1 MILDGVKIALCVF
14 VLAILEVAATP
25 QLTPFGGGPDL
36 IIILVVALALWRGME
51 AAAIA
56 GFAGGLLLDA
66 MTFEHLG
73 MESLVYVGCA
83 CVIATY
89 AHRREAALR
98 SAGSSGRRR
107 RHLPL
112 SHSRWLQR
120 PRHWWM
126 SMWLPESRRP
136 CRRREKGACPKMGW
150 VARTPSFQRIRLG
163 STASTAKTG
172 TLTRTWGTRLGNIYL
187 RCLRHPPRQPAAF
200 QPI

>member
-66 MTFEHLG
+66 ITFEHLG

-89 AHRREAALR
+89 AHRREAGPGTLEPPPPRALPWLL
-98 SAGSSGRRR
+98 AGATAAQFGGLVMHVLLGDHPAASILFWHQIAPAILQTTLLGLLL
-107 RHLPL
+107 LPL
-112 SHSRWLQR
+112 LRRIFRPPSALSRV
-120 PRHWWM
+120 PRI
-126 SMWLPESRRP
+126 
-136 CRRREKGACPKMGW
+136 A
-150 VARTPSFQRIRLG
+150 
-163 STASTAKTG
+163 TA
-172 TLTRTWGTRLGNIYL
+172 
-187 RCLRHPPRQPAAF
+187 
-200 QPI
+200 

>member
-73 MESLVYVGCA
+73 LESLVYVGCA
-83 CVIATY
+83 WAIATY
-89 AHRREAALR
+89 AGRREAGPGMLEPPPPRALPWLVVG
-98 SAGSSGRRR
+98 ATAAQFGSLVLHVLIGDHPAASVLFWHQIAPAILQTTLLGLLL
-107 RHLPL
+107 LPL
-112 SHSRWLQR
+112 LRRIFRPSQDLSRV
-120 PRHWWM
+120 PRI
-126 SMWLPESRRP
+126 
-136 CRRREKGACPKMGW
+136 A
-150 VARTPSFQRIRLG
+150 
-163 STASTAKTG
+163 TA
-172 TLTRTWGTRLGNIYL
+172 
-187 RCLRHPPRQPAAF
+187 
-200 QPI
+200 

>member
-73 MESLVYVGCA
+73 LESLVYVGCA
-83 CVIATY
+83 WAIATY
-89 AHRREAALR
+89 AGRGEAGAGMLEPPPPRALPWLVVG
-98 SAGSSGRRR
+98 ATAAQFGSLVLHVLIGDHPAASVLFWHQIAPAILQTTLLGLLL
-107 RHLPL
+107 LPL
-112 SHSRWLQR
+112 LRRIFRPSHDLSRV
-120 PRHWWM
+120 PRI
-126 SMWLPESRRP
+126 
-136 CRRREKGACPKMGW
+136 A
-150 VARTPSFQRIRLG
+150 
-163 STASTAKTG
+163 TA
-172 TLTRTWGTRLGNIYL
+172 
-187 RCLRHPPRQPAAF
+187 
-200 QPI
+200 

>member
-73 MESLVYVGCA
+73 LESLVYVGCA
-83 CVIATY
+83 WAIATY
-89 AHRREAALR
+89 AGRGEAGAGMLEPPPPRALPWLVVG
-98 SAGSSGRRR
+98 ATAAQFGSLVLHVLIGDHPAASVLFWHQIAPAILQTTLLGLLL
-107 RHLPL
+107 LPL
-112 SHSRWLQR
+112 LRRIFRPSQDLSRV
-120 PRHWWM
+120 PRI
-126 SMWLPESRRP
+126 
-136 CRRREKGACPKMGW
+136 A
-150 VARTPSFQRIRLG
+150 
-163 STASTAKTG
+163 TA
-172 TLTRTWGTRLGNIYL
+172 
-187 RCLRHPPRQPAAF
+187 
-200 QPI
+200 

>member
-73 MESLVYVGCA
+73 LESLVYVGCA
-83 CVIATY
+83 WVIATY
-89 AHRREAALR
+89 AGRREAGPGMLEPPPPRALPWLVIG
-98 SAGSSGRRR
+98 ATAAQFGSLVLHILIGDHPAASVLFWHQIAPAILQTTLLGLLL
-107 RHLPL
+107 LPL
-112 SHSRWLQR
+112 LRRIFRPSQDLSRV
-120 PRHWWM
+120 PRI
-126 SMWLPESRRP
+126 
-136 CRRREKGACPKMGW
+136 A
-150 VARTPSFQRIRLG
+150 
-163 STASTAKTG
+163 TA
-172 TLTRTWGTRLGNIYL
+172 
-187 RCLRHPPRQPAAF
+187 
-200 QPI
+200 

>member
-73 MESLVYVGCA
+73 LESLVYVGCA
-83 CVIATY
+83 WAIATY
-89 AHRREAALR
+89 AGRREAGPGMLEPPPPRALPWLVIG
-98 SAGSSGRRR
+98 ATAAQFGSLVLHILIGDHPAASVLFWHQIAPAILQTTLLGLLL
-107 RHLPL
+107 LPL
-112 SHSRWLQR
+112 LRRIFRPSQDLSRV
-120 PRHWWM
+120 PRI
-126 SMWLPESRRP
+126 
-136 CRRREKGACPKMGW
+136 A
-150 VARTPSFQRIRLG
+150 
-163 STASTAKTG
+163 TA
-172 TLTRTWGTRLGNIYL
+172 
-187 RCLRHPPRQPAAF
+187 
-200 QPI
+200 